1 MKMNWKQRLANIFR
15 WKPRLKT
22 KLVDG
27 KFQIEEAFEYGG
39 KKYYHFPD
47 QFQVPSDRMMMAL
60 AYYEELAMRIDRS
73 YIEAHTKAMDN
84 LLDSILKGDTKKQSL
99 QGIVQ
104 LNMNLKERL
113 ELIPLPDYIYR
124 MASVIFFD
132 ESESI
137 YTYDYDY
144 NKKKIE
150 RWKRSQDMLAFF
162 LRTPLVELIPSLK
175 SVIESSRTYS
185 PVLEKI
191 EKIHRGHLS
200 ALS

>member
-1 MKMNWKQRLANIFR
+1 MNWKKRLKNIFR
-15 WKPRLKT
+15 WRRRFKS

-27 KFQIEEAFEYGG
+27 KFHIEEAFVYGG
-39 KKYYHFPD
+39 KTYYHFPD
-47 QFQVPSDRMMMAL
+47 QFQVPSDRQMMAL
-60 AYYEELAMRIDRS
+60 AYYEELAMRVDKS
-73 YIEAHTKAMDN
+73 YLEAHTKAMDK
-84 LLDSILKGDTKKQSL
+84 ILSDPHKINI
-99 QGIVQ
+99 QGIMQ

-124 MASVIFFD
+124 MASVVFFD

-150 RWKRSQDMLAFF
+150 RWKRSEDVLAFF
-162 LRTPLVELIPSLK
+162 LKTPLVELIPSLK

-191 EKIHRGHLS
+191 EKIHRGYLS

>member
-1 MKMNWKQRLANIFR
+1 MNWKTRLVNIFR
-15 WKPRLKT
+15 WKPRFKS

-27 KFQIEEAFEYGG
+27 KFHIEEAFVLNG
-39 KKYYHFPD
+39 KKYFHFPD
-47 QFQVPSDRMMMAL
+47 QFQVPSGRQMMAL
-60 AYYEELAMRIDRS
+60 AYYEELSMKVDKS
-73 YIEAHTKAMDN
+73 YLEAHVAAMDK
-84 LLDSILKGDTKKQSL
+84 ILSDPKKINI
-99 QGIVQ
+99 QGIMQ

-124 MASVIFFD
+124 MASVVFFD

-144 NKKKIE
+144 NKKKIDK
-150 RWKRSQDMLAFF
+150 WKRSEDMLAFF
-162 LRTPLVELIPSLK
+162 LKTPLVELIPSLK
-175 SVIESSRTYS
+175 SVTESSRTYS